1 MKLLELFDTKHDG
14 VVDNGPDY
22 FAVTKTIGDRVI
34 EFYAEKD
41 RAWEVTFAQR
51 DDEGRPIY
59 AMTGDGDEVKLLSFI
74 MHAFQDFVK
83 AKQPK
88 RIEFSSKS
96 SEASRISLYKRLI
109 KRFAK
114 DYYVQEFPKVGMGSQ
129 EKYDVFTLTL
139 KEDEI
144 PGSKKSAQF

>member
-1 MKLLELFDTKHDG
+1 
-14 VVDNGPDY
+14 
-22 FAVTKTIGDRVI
+22 
-34 EFYAEKD
+34 
-41 RAWEVTFAQR
+41 
-51 DDEGRPIY
+51 
-59 AMTGDGDEVKLLSFI
+59 MTGDGDEVKVLSFI
-74 MHAFQDFVK
+74 AQAFQDFVK

-139 KEDEI
+139 KEDEM
-144 PGSKKSAQF
+144 PGSKSLHSSEKPNI